1 MNRSKYAVSLLAV
14 LVLASTALAA
24 TPQRKTGGGV
34 DAKATPATEMKAG
47 GKPRLFVATSAETNE
62 TWANPVTR
70 QALENALVN
79 SGRFEVIAGAQR
91 DNLLKEQGF
100 ANSDV
105 VSPTDSVKVGQMLAA
120 KYVVSGTCQSVTT
133 DSTSTGG
140 IGGAVGGRF
149 GMGGNKELSS
159 KVVAKVQIQLLDL
172 EKGTVVLSREYE
184 EKGGES
190 TMGTK
195 NSTNKEEAA
204 YRDIITRVA
213 ARFVAELGD
222 SVPIEALVALVEG
235 NRVALTAGGA
245 AGVKPGMKF
254 EVFAE
259 GEAIKHPVTGKVI
272 SRKTY
277 KYAVLVVESV
287 EDELAWASIK
297 RTFDDAGTED
307 AVPNPGR
314 VSAEMSARSMSG
326 PAGAA
331 AGDAGGGGKKKKD
344 KPQD

>member
-1 MNRSKYAVSLLAV
+1 MNRSKYPVSILAV
-14 LVLASTALAA
+14 LVLASTAFAA

-34 DAKATPATEMKAG
+34 DEKATPATEMKAG

-105 VSPTDSVKVGQMLAA
+105 VSPNDSIKVGQMLAA

-140 IGGAVGGRF
+140 LGGVGGRF

-195 NSTNKEEAA
+195 NSSNKEEAA

-245 AGVKPGMKF
+245 AGVKPGMRF

-314 VSAEMSARSMSG
+314 VSAEMSARSTGM
-326 PAGAA
+326 AGAG
-331 AGDAGGGGKKKKD
+331 AGEGGGKKKKD

>member
-1 MNRSKYAVSLLAV
+1 MNRSKYAASIVAV
-14 LVLASTALAA
+14 LVLASSALAA
-24 TPQRKTGGGV
+24 SPRRKTGGGA
-34 DAKATPATEMKAG
+34 DPTDSPQKEMKAG

-62 TWANPVTR
+62 TWTNPITR

-79 SGRFEVIAGAQR
+79 SGRFEVIAGTQR

-105 VSPTDSVKVGQMLAA
+105 VNPGDSVKVGRMLAA

-133 DSTSTGG
+133 DSTRTGG
-140 IGGAVGGRF
+140 IGGALGGRV
-149 GMGGNKELSS
+149 GLGGDRELSS

-172 EKGTVVLSREYE
+172 ESGTVVLSREYE

-190 TMGTK
+190 SMGTK
-195 NSTNKEEAA
+195 ASSNKEEAA
-204 YRDIITRVA
+204 YRDIVTRVSE
-213 ARFVAELGD
+213 RFVAELGD

-235 NRVALTAGGA
+235 GRVALTAGTG
-245 AGVKPGMKF
+245 AGVKPGMRF
-254 EVFAE
+254 EVYAE
-259 GEAIKHPVTGKVI
+259 GEAIRNPATGEI
-272 SRKTY
+272 LSRKRSR
-277 KYAVLVVESV
+277 YAVLVVESV
-287 EDELAWASIK
+287 EDKLSWATIK

-314 VSAEMSARSMSG
+314 VTAEMSARSMSG
-326 PAGAA
+326 ATGPA
-331 AGDAGGGGKKKKD
+331 DGGGGKRKKD

>member
-1 MNRSKYAVSLLAV
+1 MNSRKYVVSILAV
-14 LVLASTALAA
+14 LFLASTAFAVA
-24 TPQRKTGGGV
+24 PQRKTGAGV
-34 DAKATPATEMKAG
+34 DEKATPATEMKAG
-47 GKPRLFVATSAETNE
+47 GKPRLFVSTSAETNE

-105 VSPTDSVKVGQMLAA
+105 VSPTDQVKVGQMLAA

-133 DSTSTGG
+133 DSTRTGG

-149 GMGGNKELSS
+149 GMGGDKELSS
-159 KVVAKVQIQLLDL
+159 KVIAKVQIQLLDL

-190 TMGTK
+190 SMGTK
-195 NSTNKEEAA
+195 SSTNKEEAA
-204 YRDIITRVA
+204 YRDIITRVSE
-213 ARFVAELGD
+213 RFVAELGD
-222 SVPIEALVALVEG
+222 SVPIEAIIALVEG

-245 AGVKPGMKF
+245 AGVKPGMRF
-254 EVFAE
+254 EVFGE

-287 EDELAWASIK
+287 EDELAWATIK

-314 VSAEMSARSMSG
+314 LTAEMSARSMAGMAGSG
-326 PAGAA
+326 E
-331 AGDAGGGGKKKKD
+331 GGGGKKKKD
-344 KPQD
+344 KQ